1 MKTNLI
7 VTDPLAGQEVS
18 IMVTVDVCE
27 DGEVC
32 LPRDERPSLLS
43 VGVAGQMP
51 ISRSGTFGDMPALIN
66 EAWTAFGV
74 RAEMETRAVKTATST
89 QLSTGTSTQLSTG
102 VDPIA
107 AEEIV
112 AEAAVMPAIDE
123 VDALPSAVSMTK
135 PVTPKRP
142 VSRLSLF

>member
-7 VTDPLAGQEVS
+7 VTDPLVGQEVS
-18 IMVTVDVCE
+18 ILVTVAAGE

-51 ISRSGTFGDMPALIN
+51 ITRSGTFGDMQDLIH

-74 RAEMETRAVKTATST
+74 REQVNEQAATLPQS
-89 QLSTGTSTQLSTG
+89 STG
-102 VDPIA
+102 VT
-107 AEEIV
+107 EELI
-112 AEAAVMPAIDE
+112 AEATVATTD
-123 VDALPSAVSMTK
+123 DTDTLPPTVSVTK
-135 PVTPKRP
+135 PVSKPP
-142 VSRLSLF
+142 VSKLSLF

>member
-18 IMVTVDVCE
+18 IMVTVAVGE

-51 ISRSGTFGDMPALIN
+51 ITRSGTFGDMQDLIH

-74 RAEMETRAVKTATST
+74 REQVNEQAATLPQSSTATST
-89 QLSTGTSTQLSTG
+89 RLSTPVSKETTVT
-102 VDPIA
+102 
-107 AEEIV
+107 EELI
-112 AEAAVMPAIDE
+112 AEATVATTDDTDM
-123 VDALPSAVSMTK
+123 LPPTVSVTK
-135 PVTPKRP
+135 PVPKPP
-142 VSRLSLF
+142 VSKLSLF